1 MERKLHFIQGLV
13 HCLQRALE
21 AQGISPSASETYPA
35 TDVEAAI
42 EAMTGVSK
50 NFTAT
55 SQQSRFHSETLE
67 TCCEDV
73 DLKNVNLLVGDQE
86 LLADAALR
94 LFSGVHYGL
103 IGANGVG
110 KCAAWCWSPPAECR
124 S

>member
-1 MERKLHFIQGLV
+1 MLRLPVCRLDCSSANQRLAPENLSLKEKCI
-13 HCLQRALE
+13 LQ
-21 AQGISPSASETYPA
+21 
-35 TDVEAAI
+35 AI
-42 EAMTGVSK
+42 
-50 NFTAT
+50 TAT

-73 DLKNVNLLVGDQE
+73 DLKGVNLLVGDQE

-110 KCAAWCWSPPAECR
+110 KCAACLFFMMGSLVLVPTC
-124 S
+124 